1 MALMD
6 DEPVAKP
13 EKLGSKP
20 LDDLSVDELE
30 EYIVALSAEIER
42 TKAVMD
48 RKRDHKAAVSGLFKS

>member
-13 EKLGSKP
+13 QPLGSKP

-30 EYIVALSAEIER
+30 EYITALSAEIER
-42 TKAVMD
+42 TKGVIA
-48 RKRDHKAAVSGLFKS
+48 RKKDHKAAVSGLFKS